1 MDNFLRCDSVVS
13 LTARLVDGAVEPHRR
28 ELVEMHLLACPAC
41 LWHVRKVRD
50 LRAILGG
57 LPGRGADPDGRR
69 VPERLLALAAT
80 VGAADMERTDA

>member
-41 LWHVRKVRD
+41 LWHVRKVQD
-50 LRAILGG
+50 LRAVLSD
-57 LPGRGADPDGRR
+57 LPDRRADPDDRR
-69 VPERLLALAAT
+69 VPEHLLALAAK
-80 VGAADMERTDA
+80 VGTADTDRTDA